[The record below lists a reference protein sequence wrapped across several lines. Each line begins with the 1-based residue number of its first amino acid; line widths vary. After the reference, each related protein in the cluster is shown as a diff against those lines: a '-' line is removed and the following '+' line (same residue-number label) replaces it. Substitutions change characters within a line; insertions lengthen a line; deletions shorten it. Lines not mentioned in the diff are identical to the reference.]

1 MLAYRDGGMKREADG
16 NFQKAL
22 RERGL
27 QVLSYAVLTAGA
39 LAVTAPFIW
48 MVSTSITPGAEVFAW
63 PPRLIPRH
71 PRVENYTEALLRL
84 HFARYFFNSVVV
96 ACSATASVLVLDSL
110 AGYAF
115 AKLRF
120 PGRSV
125 LFVFILATVMIP
137 TQVTMIP
144 LFVMFRL
151 VPLAGGN
158 SVLGVGGTGLI
169 DAYPALI
176 LPWMATTFGTYLMR
190 EFFSMLPGELLDAA
204 RLDGCGE
211 FQIYRRIY
219 LPLAAPALAT
229 VGIMTFTEVWN
240 AFLWPLI
247 MTTSPAMRTL
257 QLGLSAFKGQYF
269 TDWHLMM
276 AATVITCI
284 PVFILYLL
292 GQRYFVEGV
301 ALTGLKH

>member
-1 MLAYRDGGMKREADG
+1 MLRVLAYGA
-16 NFQKAL
+16 
-22 RERGL
+22 
-27 QVLSYAVLTAGA
+27 LTAGA
-39 LAVTAPFIW
+39 LAITVPFIW

-63 PPRLIPRH
+63 PPRLVPLH
-71 PRVENYTEALLRL
+71 PRLANYAEALVRL
-84 HFARYFFNSVVV
+84 HFARYLFNSVVV
-96 ACSATASVLVLDSL
+96 ACAATGSVLVLDSL

-120 PGRSV
+120 PGRGV
-125 LFVFILATVMIP
+125 LFFFILATVMIP
-137 TQVTMIP
+137 AQVTMIP
-144 LFVMFRL
+144 LFIMFSRA
-151 VPLAGGN
+151 PLAGGN
-158 SVLGVGGTGLI
+158 SLLGLGGTGLI
-169 DAYPALI
+169 DTYAALI

-204 RLDGCGE
+204 RLDGCHE
-211 FQIYRRIY
+211 FQIYSRIY

-276 AATVITCI
+276 AATVITCLPI
-284 PVFILYLL
+284 FALYLI
-292 GQRYFVEGV
+292 GQRYFVQGI